1 MNGAAIV
8 RRMAAFPAAVNA
20 AVAGLSEAEA
30 RWKPPSGNWS
40 VLEVC
45 AHLLDEEREDFRPR
59 LISTLRD
66 AAAPWPALE
75 LDKVAERRGYNAM
88 SLRAVLDAFESERA
102 ASVAVLGPLV
112 AEPSTNWDAT
122 HHHPR
127 GYKISAGALLAAWSA
142 HDALHLRQ
150 IAKRLYELAALDGDP
165 HPTAYAGDWT
175 A

>member
-1 MNGAAIV
+1 MNGAPIV
-8 RRMAAFPAAVNA
+8 RRMAAFPVTVSA
-20 AVAGLSEAEA
+20 AVAGLTEVEA

-59 LISTLRD
+59 LLSTLRD
-66 AAAPWPALE
+66 AAAPWPPLE
-75 LDKVAERRGYNAM
+75 LDGVAERRGYNSM
-88 SLRAVLDAFESERA
+88 SLRAVLDAFAAERA
-102 ASVAVLGPLV
+102 ASVAILGPLV
-112 AEPSTNWDAT
+112 AEPGTDWNAT

-127 GYKISAGALLAAWSA
+127 GYMVSAGALLASWSA

-150 IAKRLYELAALDGDP
+150 IAKRLHELAAVDGAP
-165 HPTAYAGDWT
+165 HPTAYAGEWT